1 MIASDAP
8 LKNLR
13 KLSERARPPLTEGK
27 VHHLVAKELRDRS
40 DLLGALRVE
49 SHDFH

>member
-1 MIASDAP
+1 MSTGERHAASLLVRGVD
-8 LKNLR
+8 
-13 KLSERARPPLTEGK
+13 TFIT
-27 VHHLVAKELRDRS
+27 VYDHLVAKELRDRS